1 MMAPMRIIVVGASS
15 GTGRQVME
23 QGIARG
29 HEMVA
34 VSRSGTDFAGAR
46 NITGD
51 AADTSVVADAVG
63 PGADAVV
70 LAIGGSNGTD
80 TNRSTVTKAV
90 LSALPGG
97 AVGRIVVH
105 SSLGVG
111 DSMRFLPLPAQLF
124 TRSVLK
130 KAIADHGAQEELVRA
145 SGLGWTI
152 VRPGGLTDK
161 PATGRIAALEE
172 PERFAAIIARA
183 DVAAFI
189 LDAVEDPGTLGRT
202 YALGTPA

>member
-1 MMAPMRIIVVGASS
+1 MRIIVVGASS
-15 GTGRQVME
+15 GTGRQVVE

-29 HEMVA
+29 HEVVA
-34 VSRSGTDFAGAR
+34 VSRRGTSFAGAT
-46 NITGD
+46 NVSGD
-51 AADTSVVADAVG
+51 ATEAAVVESAVG

-70 LAIGGSNGTD
+70 LAIGGAAGTD
-80 TNRSTVTKAV
+80 TNRTAVTKAV
-90 LSALPGG
+90 LSALP
-97 AVGRIVVH
+97 AAEVGRIVVH

-124 TRSVLK
+124 TKSVLK
-130 KAIADHGAQEELVRA
+130 KAIADHAGQEELVRS

-161 PATGRIAALEE
+161 PATGHTVALEE
-172 PERFAAIIARA
+172 PAKFATVIPRA

-189 LDAVEDPGTLGRT
+189 LDVVESPDTLGRT